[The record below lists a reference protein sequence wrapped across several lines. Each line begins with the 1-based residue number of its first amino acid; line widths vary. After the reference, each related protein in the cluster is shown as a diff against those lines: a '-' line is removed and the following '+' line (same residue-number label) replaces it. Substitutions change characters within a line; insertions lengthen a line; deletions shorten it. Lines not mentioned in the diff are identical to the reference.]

1 MRRNVSR
8 SSSAI
13 IASLKQQLIEKDE
26 HIEHLE
32 TKNALYWKRLRGT
45 SLLDHPISPSRP
57 APSNSAPPNE
67 RRLEAQLSQAEAQL
81 TEWQQR
87 SSAAEDETRRL
98 RAALDRARARL
109 VQHKSNAGSQVQ
121 QLQMTACGMRRKR
134 HKLSGLLR
142 WRHNAKCC
150 SHQTAEEKLARNC
163 WQKNIARSFLWSWR
177 QRCSISRLKGQVEL
191 LRAVGWL

>member
-1 MRRNVSR
+1 MRRNASR

-13 IASLKQQLIEKDE
+13 IASLKQQLAEKDE
-26 HIEHLE
+26 HIAHLE
-32 TKNALYWKRLRGT
+32 TKNALYWKRLRGAS
-45 SLLDHPISPSRP
+45 SLDRPISRPDPSSP
-57 APSNSAPPNE
+57 APPSPSE
-67 RRLEAQLSQAEAQL
+67 RRLEAQLTQVEAQL

-87 SSAAEDETRRL
+87 SSAAEEETRRL

-150 SHQTAEEKLARNC
+150 SHQAVEQNLARS
-163 WQKNIARSFLWSWR
+163 WWRRNIARSYMWRWR
-177 QRCSISRLKGQVEL
+177 QQCSISRLQAQVWL
-191 LRAVGWL
+191 LRSVGGL